1 MCIRDRVR
9 EVHLGTKLDEGVI
22 KWSDETQRQELELIS
37 SKTRDAVATFLD
49 VDYMKAKIEELRTL
63 AEIQIGN
70 PPQTIQRIAKKS
82 GWSENEA
89 NDILLHFIQGGDT
102 SALGLAQAVT
112 SIAQLVEAPDRQDE
126 LEATAIPAAEL
137 VAVA

>member
-1 MCIRDRVR
+1 MTKDAVR
-9 EVHLGTKLDEGVI
+9 EVHLGGKLDEGVI
-22 KWSDETQRQELELIS
+22 RWSDETQRQELELIS
-37 SKTRDAVATFLD
+37 SRARDAVATFVD
-49 VDYMKAKIEELRTL
+49 VEYMKAKIEELRAL
-63 AEIQIGN
+63 ADVQVAN
-70 PPQTIQRIAKKS
+70 PSEAIHRVAKRS
-82 GWSENEA
+82 GWSDNEA

-112 SIAQLVEAPDRQDE
+112 STAQLVEAPDRQDE